1 MGVLLGCLPRHCFV
15 SAAGVFTPPLLC
27 AGAIGGVNDRGSRY
41 IDSALFL
48 MWIRRFVSMAGYT
61 KHSPHILLVDGDESQ
76 KTLEVIDFAKEHG
89 VILITFPPHCNHR
102 HHPLDRTFFK
112 SLTAS
117 YSRVCNDWLVSHRE
131 RAITQFEI
139 LPLFREAYNATST
152 VHSAVNGFLA
162 SGTWPFKDTTFDHEF
177 ALLEAAAP
185 NHDQLTAAA
194 DQPGA
199 AVIDPEAT
207 AGQQAAVVKNPETVT
222 GESTAVVYQARRKI
236 LECSPSL
243 AKLDKPDN
251 ENSQVASSP
260 HHPTKRCWNIKRRR
274 KRGS

>member
-1 MGVLLGCLPRHCFV
+1 MGCLPRHCFG
-15 SAAGVFTPPLLC
+15 SAAGVFTPSLFCECCWGVYPATVVGVLLWECCCGGTAGVFTSPLLC

-48 MWIRRFVSMAGYT
+48 MWIRRFVSMAGCT
-61 KHSPHILLVDGDESQ
+61 KHSPHILLVVGDESH

-89 VILITFPPHCNHR
+89 IILITFPPHCNHR
-102 HHPLDRTFFK
+102 LHPLDRTFFK

-117 YSRVCNDWLVSHRE
+117 YSRVWKKWLVSHRE
-131 RAITQFEI
+131 RAISQFEVVS
-139 LPLFREAYNATST
+139 LFREAYNAIST
-152 VHSAVNGFLA
+152 VQSAVNGFLA

-199 AVIDPEAT
+199 AVIDP
-207 AGQQAAVVKNPETVT
+207 
-222 GESTAVVYQARRKI
+222 
-236 LECSPSL
+236 
-243 AKLDKPDN
+243 
-251 ENSQVASSP
+251 
-260 HHPTKRCWNIKRRR
+260 
-274 KRGS
+274 